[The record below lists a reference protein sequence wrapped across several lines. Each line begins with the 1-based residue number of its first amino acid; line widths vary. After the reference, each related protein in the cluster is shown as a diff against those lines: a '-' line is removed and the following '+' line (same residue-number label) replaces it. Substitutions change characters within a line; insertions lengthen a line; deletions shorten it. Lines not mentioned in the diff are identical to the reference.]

1 MLLLLMKL
9 LYYWTTTTTK
19 GLPRNIIRYLASIRS
34 LTSAMELTPRP
45 RLETTSYSLVDDP
58 DSEQAGRIDC
68 YPDSELEELI
78 AAGLDTASDP
88 LASERSY

>member
-1 MLLLLMKL
+1 VRTA
-9 LYYWTTTTTK
+9 Y
-19 GLPRNIIRYLASIRS
+19 PSF
-34 LTSAMELTPRP
+34 
-45 RLETTSYSLVDDP
+45 ETTSYSLVDDP

>member
-1 MLLLLMKL
+1 MRTA
-9 LYYWTTTTTK
+9 Y
-19 GLPRNIIRYLASIRS
+19 PSF
-34 LTSAMELTPRP
+34 
-45 RLETTSYSLVDDP
+45 ETTSYSLVDDP

-88 LASERSY
+88 LATGSALTASRVDRTNAQPGSLTRHRQPSTEMRARGGK